1 MNYRGASNST
11 KLGTLGVGSFVGTF
25 GLFDFLSREKTSTS
39 TNGAFASTF
48 AIQGF
53 IFGEPTQKKGR
64 KRWIS
69 KRC

>member
-1 MNYRGASNST
+1 
-11 KLGTLGVGSFVGTF
+11 LGVRSFVGTF

-48 AIQGF
+48 ATKGLVF
-53 IFGEPTQKKGR
+53 RKPTKK
-64 KRWIS
+64 KKKMKKMKKNILKIL